1 MIHDG
6 IRECFY
12 QFNQDVPDDFQQDVF
27 DEFSQDVFDE
37 FSQDAPSDDVQ
48 YEVAVVVR
56 NQSPAKEKRK

>member
-12 QFNQDVPDDFQQDVF
+12 AFNEDVPDDFQ
-27 DEFSQDVFDE
+27 QDVFDE